1 MNKTCQYRPLGS
13 RVIVQI
19 LPMQTDN
26 IIVLPG
32 GEKNITTP
40 QTYEV
45 IAVGGAV
52 NDEKFSLNVGEI
64 VLLSCHPSEVF
75 PLNKEDKI
83 IMVDR
88 SKIVAVVKTET
99 QN

>member
-1 MNKTCQYRPLGS
+1 MNKTCPYRPLGT

-26 IIVLPG
+26 KILLPG
-32 GEKNITTP
+32 GETNISTP

-45 IAVGGAV
+45 IGVGGAV
-52 NDEKFSLNVGEI
+52 NDDKFSLNVGEI

-75 PLNKEDKI
+75 PLNKEDKL

-88 SKIVAVVKTET
+88 SKIVAAMKAET